1 MGIFEDLVINHISDF
16 FESGKIPETVIIK
29 IIASMFDTACT
40 HKYFWIFYI
49 YIYKLYILIKIKK
62 RVILDSL
69 HIRFY
74 KKYYPLYP

>member
-1 MGIFEDLVINHISDF
+1 
-16 FESGKIPETVIIK
+16 
-29 IIASMFDTACT
+29 MFDTACT

-49 YIYKLYILIKIKK
+49 YIYKLYILLKIKK

>member
-40 HKYFWIFYI
+40 HKYFLNILH
-49 YIYKLYILIKIKK
+49 IYKLFILLKIKK